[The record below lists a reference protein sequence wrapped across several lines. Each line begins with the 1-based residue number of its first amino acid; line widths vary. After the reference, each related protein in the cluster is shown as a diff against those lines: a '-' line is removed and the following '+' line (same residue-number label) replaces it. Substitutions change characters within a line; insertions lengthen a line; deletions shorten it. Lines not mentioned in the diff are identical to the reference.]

1 MLFCP
6 KAKISKTVEPVAF
19 KVENNITDINQT
31 KYIEDVKNEVINE
44 NLDKLTQNID
54 TNFSD
59 ENASFADAN
68 LTEDKNETA
77 QNLEEIKEDPL
88 IQIKSWFA
96 AIFNEFKND
105 KSFKNVKNINGV
117 EIFANDLGKFKI
129 NSVLNELKNSNLL
142 DKMDGFNKSVY
153 IKKIGKIL
161 EINIF
166 INPDLKTEF
175 IIDELKNMTNEIKFA
190 KYFVIDG
197 NADIVGNEN
206 YNLIFKFKKS
216 YKNSIKIT
224 KFFI

>member
-1 MLFCP
+1 M
-6 KAKISKTVEPVAF
+6 
-19 KVENNITDINQT
+19 
-31 KYIEDVKNEVINE
+31 
-44 NLDKLTQNID
+44 
-54 TNFSD
+54 
-59 ENASFADAN
+59 
-68 LTEDKNETA
+68 
-77 QNLEEIKEDPL
+77 
-88 IQIKSWFA
+88 
-96 AIFNEFKND
+96 
-105 KSFKNVKNINGV
+105 

-190 KYFVIDG
+190 KYFVIDE

>member
-59 ENASFADAN
+59 ENANFADAN

-216 YKNSIKIT
+216 HKNSIKIT

>member
-216 YKNSIKIT
+216 HKNSIKIT